1 MAAEKA
7 SAAENADL
15 ILKKGERIPRK
26 PHIGYSEADSLIEA
40 WFRDGFFGTAMND
53 KNQYGPVTM
62 MILLI
67 IVSSITGTVLKLFS

>member
-53 KNQYGPVTM
+53 KNQYGPKDHDD
-62 MILLI
+62 
-67 IVSSITGTVLKLFS
+67 SANHCLFNNGNGS